1 VAKVRRGVDQEE
13 QKRGEIRRRGKE
25 LIYVR
30 IFFFFLEWEE
40 ACVRGER
47 NRGIDW
53 GRRVREKE
61 IEELIEEFIGVD
73 V

>member
-1 VAKVRRGVDQEE
+1 MAKVRRGVDQEE

-25 LIYVR
+25 LIYIR
-30 IFFFFLEWEE
+30 FFFFLRMGGGVCE
-40 ACVRGER
+40 RER

-61 IEELIEEFIGVD
+61 IEELIEEFIRVD

>member
-1 VAKVRRGVDQEE
+1 MGGGMCERER
-13 QKRGEIRRRGKE
+13 
-25 LIYVR
+25 
-30 IFFFFLEWEE
+30 
-40 ACVRGER
+40 ER

-61 IEELIEEFIGVD
+61 IEELIEEFIRVD

>member
-1 VAKVRRGVDQEE
+1 MR
-13 QKRGEIRRRGKE
+13 
-25 LIYVR
+25 
-30 IFFFFLEWEE
+30 
-40 ACVRGER
+40 ER

-61 IEELIEEFIGVD
+61 IEELIEEFIRVD